1 MATYGNGL
9 KVYGAATSGG
19 TVPANSFAICT
30 YTASSGVQSVSTSTG
45 ISWSTSTASV
55 IRIVS
60 PGTIPATFTAQT
72 GQYYG
77 ASSSSPSVTQTTTYT
92 FRDGIILTNS

>member
-30 YTASSGVQSVSTSTG
+30 YTASSSAQSASVANN
-45 ISWSTSTASV
+45 ISWTASTASV

-72 GQYYG
+72 SHYYG
-77 ASSSSPSVTQTTTYT
+77 SASTSPSVTETTTYT